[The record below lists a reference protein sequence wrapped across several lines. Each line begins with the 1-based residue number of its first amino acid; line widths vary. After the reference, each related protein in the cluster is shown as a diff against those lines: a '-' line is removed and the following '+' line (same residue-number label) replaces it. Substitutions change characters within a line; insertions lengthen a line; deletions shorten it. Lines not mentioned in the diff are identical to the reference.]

1 MGGRARAAARRVSTR
16 APRRAGRAEV
26 TLRRAMLGDLREIA
40 AIEQLSFSDPWSKQS
55 FAKLL
60 DGPAHFVV
68 AERPFA
74 GQRVVAGYVVAWV
87 VVEEAEIANIAV
99 APGARRLGIG
109 ALLLDD
115 AIAAAA
121 ARGARAIFLEVR
133 RSNVPAQ
140 ALYASRGF
148 REVGCRRG
156 YYRNPV
162 EDALILRRDIT
173 QDPPSRDM

>member
-1 MGGRARAAARRVSTR
+1 VSTR
-16 APRRAGRAEV
+16 APSRVERADV
-26 TLRRAMLGDLREIA
+26 TLRTARLEDLREIA
-40 AIEQLSFSDPWSKQS
+40 AIERLSFTDPWSRQS
-55 FAKLL
+55 FAQLL

-74 GQRVVAGYVVAWV
+74 GARVVAGYVVAWV
-87 VVEEAEIANIAV
+87 VVEQAEIANIAV
-99 APGARRLGIG
+99 APSARRLGIG

-115 AIAAAA
+115 AIAALA

-133 RSNVPAQ
+133 RSNEAAQ

-148 REVGCRRG
+148 REVGRRRG

-162 EDALILRRDIT
+162 EDALILRYDT
-173 QDPPSRDM
+173 QDSPSRDM

>member
-1 MGGRARAAARRVSTR
+1 MTSRTA
-16 APRRAGRAEV
+16 AEV
-26 TLRRAMLGDLREIA
+26 TLRPAAAGDLREIA
-40 AIEQLSFSDPWSKQS
+40 AIERLSFSDPWSRQS
-55 FAKLL
+55 FAQLL

-99 APGARRLGIG
+99 APGARRLGVG
-109 ALLLDD
+109 ARLLDD
-115 AIAAAA
+115 AIAALA
-121 ARGARAIFLEVR
+121 ARGARAIYLEVR
-133 RSNVPAQ
+133 RANVAAQ

-156 YYRNPV
+156 YYRDPV
-162 EDALILRRDIT
+162 EDALILKREIM
-173 QDPPSRDM
+173 QGPASRDR

>member
-1 MGGRARAAARRVSTR
+1 MSTR
-16 APRRAGRAEV
+16 APARLARSEV
-26 TLRRAMLGDLREIA
+26 TLRPATLDDVREIA
-40 AIEQLSFSDPWSKQS
+40 AIERLSFSDPWSRQS
-55 FAKLL
+55 FAQLI

-87 VVEEAEIANIAV
+87 VVEQAEIANIAV
-99 APGARRLGIG
+99 APSARRLGVG

-115 AIAAAA
+115 AIAALA

-133 RSNVPAQ
+133 RSNEPAQ
-140 ALYASRGF
+140 GLYGSRGF

-173 QDPPSRDM
+173 PESPSRDM

>member
-1 MGGRARAAARRVSTR
+1 VTSRTA
-16 APRRAGRAEV
+16 AEV
-26 TLRRAMLGDLREIA
+26 TLRPAAADDLREIS
-40 AIEQLSFSDPWSKQS
+40 AIERLSFSDPWSRQA
-55 FAKLL
+55 FAQLL

-99 APGARRLGIG
+99 APGARRLGVG
-109 ALLLDD
+109 ARLLDD
-115 AIAAAA
+115 AIAALA
-121 ARGARAIFLEVR
+121 ARGARAIYLEVR
-133 RSNVPAQ
+133 RANVAAQ

-156 YYRNPV
+156 YYRDPV
-162 EDALILRRDIT
+162 EDALILKREIT
-173 QDPPSRDM
+173 QEPASRDR

>member
-1 MGGRARAAARRVSTR
+1 MTSRTAS
-16 APRRAGRAEV
+16 EV
-26 TLRRAMLGDLREIA
+26 TLRPAAAGDLREIA
-40 AIEQLSFSDPWSKQS
+40 AIERLSFSDPWSRQS
-55 FAKLL
+55 FAQLL

-99 APGARRLGIG
+99 APGARRLGVG
-109 ALLLDD
+109 ARLLDD
-115 AIAAAA
+115 AIDALA
-121 ARGARAIFLEVR
+121 ARGARAIYLEVR
-133 RSNVPAQ
+133 RANVAAQ

-156 YYRNPV
+156 YYRDPV
-162 EDALILRRDIT
+162 EDALILKREIT
-173 QDPPSRDM
+173 QGPASRDR